1 MRIALASL
9 ILVAGFAGAVQAQTP
24 ATPDPNVVRNM
35 PADQV
40 QLVPATPAPAPAAV
54 APAPAPPPPTVPTT
68 GDGAVV
74 LSVLERVCVP
84 AVRGQSI
91 DDLAKAMGM
100 KKNRRDMSWAMGL
113 GSHKTHQ
120 IIVLAQGS
128 NKNSCVAEVRF
139 AVGQEAPIVSAINIW
154 SFVHQPELLP
164 TANYVQPVDPDGLKR
179 VRKSWESVTST
190 SSTGLNFSTVRKPD
204 DSPLNRNY
212 DTGMMFYQERT
223 F

>member
-9 ILVAGFAGAVQAQTP
+9 ILVAGLAGAVQAQTP

-40 QLVPATPAPAPAAV
+40 QLVPAAPAPAPTAV

>member
-9 ILVAGFAGAVQAQTP
+9 ILAAGLAGAAHAQDPATTP
-24 ATPDPNVVRNM
+24 AAQ
-35 PADQV
+35 PA
-40 QLVPATPAPAPAAV
+40 VPVPAPAAGVPAAV
-54 APAPAPPPPTVPTT
+54 APAPAPPLPTVPTT
-68 GDGAVV
+68 GDGAMV
-74 LSVLERVCVP
+74 LSVIERVCVP
-84 AVRGQSI
+84 AVRGQSL
-91 DDLAKAMGM
+91 DTLAKAMGM

-190 SSTGLNFSTVRKPD
+190 SSTGVNFSTVRKPD

-212 DTGMMFYQERT
+212 DTGMLFYQERT